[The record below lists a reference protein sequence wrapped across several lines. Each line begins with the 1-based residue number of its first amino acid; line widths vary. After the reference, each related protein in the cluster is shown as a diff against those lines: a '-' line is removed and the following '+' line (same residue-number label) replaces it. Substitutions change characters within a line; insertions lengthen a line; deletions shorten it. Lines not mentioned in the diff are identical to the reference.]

1 MYSSRR
7 DIFRSLSL
15 SVLLAILIAGFFSAS
30 LGARNEPAQPIP
42 SSTKSL
48 IAIPAGT
55 VIPIAVPMISSEK
68 TKKGDV
74 IEAWVA
80 QTVPFENGEKL
91 YRRATVLGHVVDV
104 TPATPPHGKASLVL
118 RFDTV
123 VQGTQS
129 ISVVTSLRAMASPL
143 EVESAENPVF
153 FAGQAQ
159 FYDWAPT
166 VQVGGEKVYGLG
178 GPVANG
184 ARIVG
189 RGVDG
194 GVLAQ
199 LNSKPGTSCGGA
211 VDGNNAPQALWV
223 FSSDA
228 CGPYGFP
235 KLMITQTGG
244 DAPLGEIV
252 LSSGEGPLKIGA
264 GSAMLLYVLESS
276 HAPSKPGSNQ

>member
-15 SVLLAILIAGFFSAS
+15 SALLAILIAGFFSAS
-30 LGARNEPAQPIP
+30 SGARNESAQPIP
-42 SSTKSL
+42 SSAKSL

-55 VIPIAVPMISSEK
+55 IIPIAVPMISSEK
-68 TKKGDV
+68 VKKGDV
-74 IEAWVA
+74 LKAWVA

-143 EVESAENPVF
+143 EVESAENPAF
-153 FAGQAQ
+153 FPGQAE

-166 VQVGGEKVYGLG
+166 EQVGGEKVYGLG

-184 ARIVG
+184 GRIVG

-199 LNSKPGTSCGGA
+199 LSAKPGTSCGGA

-252 LSSGEGPLKIGA
+252 LSSAEGPLRIGA
-264 GSAMLLYVLESS
+264 GSAMLLCVLESS
-276 HAPSKPGSNQ
+276 PAPSKPGSNQ